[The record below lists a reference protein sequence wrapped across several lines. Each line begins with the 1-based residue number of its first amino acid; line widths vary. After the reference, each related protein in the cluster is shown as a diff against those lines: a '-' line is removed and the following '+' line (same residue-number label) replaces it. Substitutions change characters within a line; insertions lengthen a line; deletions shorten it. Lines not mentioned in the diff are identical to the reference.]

1 MEKLSF
7 YTVILINIIIGVR
20 YTTLTIQKRINPSL
34 AMWVF
39 FTIAV
44 TGSLFSYL
52 FEGNFTPWDNILNTT
67 DIVLCSSI
75 TLVILIFG
83 DHSSRFNKFDL
94 YCLIAVVFILL
105 FWLFSKAHF
114 ATHLSL
120 QFIQAIAY
128 LPVFQRMMK
137 SKRNT
142 ESFATWILLLT
153 VTLVSLGSSKGTLA
167 FVYAGR
173 AIACISAL
181 LILMIYFD
189 RKNRKMKNPGDPL

>member
-67 DIVLCSSI
+67 DIVLC
-75 TLVILIFG
+75 
-83 DHSSRFNKFDL
+83 
-94 YCLIAVVFILL
+94 
-105 FWLFSKAHF
+105 
-114 ATHLSL
+114 
-120 QFIQAIAY
+120 
-128 LPVFQRMMK
+128 
-137 SKRNT
+137 
-142 ESFATWILLLT
+142 
-153 VTLVSLGSSKGTLA
+153 
-167 FVYAGR
+167 
-173 AIACISAL
+173 
-181 LILMIYFD
+181 
-189 RKNRKMKNPGDPL
+189 

>member
-153 VTLVSLGSSKGTLA
+153 VTLASLGSSKGVLA
-167 FVYAGR
+167 FVYSGR
-173 AIACISAL
+173 AIVCISAL
-181 LILMIYFD
+181 LVLMIYFD
-189 RKNRKMKNPGDPL
+189 RKKSQNVKP